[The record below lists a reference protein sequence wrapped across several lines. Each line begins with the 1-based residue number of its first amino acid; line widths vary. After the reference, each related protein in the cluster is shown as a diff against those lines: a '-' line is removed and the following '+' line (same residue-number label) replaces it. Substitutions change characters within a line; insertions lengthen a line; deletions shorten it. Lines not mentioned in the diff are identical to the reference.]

1 MWMWIVALAMIALVV
16 GALAVIS
23 VARRSAA
30 AKRGRPMPEADPWY
44 VLGICLTGAGTAL
57 FVTIGP
63 AMIGIFVAGLV
74 FIAVGARRMRGSVR

>member
-1 MWMWIVALAMIALVV
+1 MLIVLLVFIALAV
-16 GALAVIS
+16 GALAV
-23 VARRSAA
+23 VSAA
-30 AKRGRPMPEADPWY
+30 RFRAAAQRGQPMPDADPWF

>member
-1 MWMWIVALAMIALVV
+1 
-16 GALAVIS
+16 
-23 VARRSAA
+23 
-30 AKRGRPMPEADPWY
+30 MPDADPWF